1 MLFWACVEIIGMTL
15 NKRIL
20 SGLCFNY
27 KWVRSMINSV
37 IREEKGV
44 HSKSQDGHSSQG
56 WSSEAKCTPCD
67 CHKYANFK

>member
-20 SGLCFNY
+20 SGSCFNY
-27 KWVRSMINSV
+27 KWVRSMIKSV

-44 HSKSQDGHSSQG
+44 NTESNNGQSGQG
-56 WSSEAKCTPCD
+56 WTSEAKCTPSD
-67 CHKYANFK
+67 CHKDTDFK